1 MTVER
6 LDTFG
11 ALPSEPGVPQL
22 PSQEGHKPLTPTADR
37 KREREVASLA
47 YRQFESFCANEG
59 VTLDLLS
66 RLDHGVVTDLAHNFA
81 TNWALMEPEDSEG
94 KLLPAHTLRE
104 QMTDYYRFYTE
115 RSPSKGMRDS
125 ESQKRHE
132 QLIEFRKERISLAIS
147 YQREYPQIE
156 AAEQLLKGAF
166 LKNNGVVFAGVGD
179 LLTCYG
185 MALQKTGRRQIG
197 AVALR
202 MPEKEQKDN

>member
-1 MTVER
+1 MTVDR
-6 LDTFG
+6 LDAFG
-11 ALPSEPGVPQL
+11 ALPPNLGAPQL
-22 PSQEGHKPLTPTADR
+22 PLQAEPKPPTAIAER
-37 KREREVASLA
+37 KREREIASLA
-47 YRQFESFCANEG
+47 YRQFESFCENEG
-59 VTLDLLS
+59 VTLDLLT

-81 TNWALMEPEDSEG
+81 TNWALMEPEDSDG
-94 KLLPAHTLRE
+94 KLLPAHTLRG

-115 RSPSKGMRDS
+115 RSPSNGARDS

-147 YQREYPQIE
+147 FQREYPQIE

-185 MALQKTGRRQIG
+185 MTLQKTGRRQIG
-197 AVALR
+197 AIALR